1 MKIVHALGWYFP
13 ESLGG
18 TEVYVAG
25 LVQRLLRA
33 GYEVAVAAP
42 LRGLKGTLTYEYDS
56 VPVFRYPVPWDPTR
70 EECQSRVPAR
80 GAEQFTEWLASQRP
94 DVLHVHTLSTGL
106 GVFELEAAK
115 DLGIGVVV
123 TNHLGSIGYTCQR
136 GTLMLWGETVCDG
149 ICVPLRCSACVLQ
162 DGGMPKYVALAM
174 ASVSTLMPG
183 AVANLPGRAGT
194 ALGLPDT
201 IRHNQRLQRRLL
213 GVADRLVVLNRAAFN
228 VLVENGAPAHKLEV
242 NCLGTSF
249 RILPKATVEEH
260 PTSRPVRF
268 GYFGRFAEIKGI
280 FDLAAAIQSLPTDL
294 EFSLECRGPCN
305 DDASRAALRSLRQVL
320 ADEKRVNFCDPVA
333 PEDAPEILK
342 SYDVLIVPS
351 RWFENGPTVMYESF
365 AVGTP
370 VIGTR
375 IGAMSE
381 TIQDGVNGRLF
392 EPGQWRLLAAVLK
405 EVALD
410 PANTVDRWRRALPPA
425 RTMDDIATDY
435 ERTYASV
442 IAPQKGVG
450 AVS

>member
-33 GYEVAVAAP
+33 GYQVAVAAP
-42 LRGLKGTLTYEYDS
+42 LRGLQGTETYEYDS
-56 VPVFRYPVPWDPTR
+56 VTVFRYPVPRDPTR

-80 GAEQFTEWLASQRP
+80 GAEQFTKWLVSQRP

-115 DLGIGVVV
+115 DLGIKIVV
-123 TNHLGSIGYTCQR
+123 TNHLGSVGYTCLR
-136 GTLMLWGETVCDG
+136 GTLMHWGENVCDG

-174 ASVSTLMPG
+174 ASASTLMPS
-183 AVANLPGRAGT
+183 AIANLPGRAGT

-213 GVADRLVVLNRAAFN
+213 AVADRLVVLNHAALN
-228 VLVENGAPAHKLEV
+228 VLLANGAPAHKLEV
-242 NCLGTSF
+242 NYLGTSF
-249 RILPKATVEEH
+249 RTRCKVAVEKH
-260 PTSRPVRF
+260 PTDKPIRL

-280 FDLAAAIQSLPTDL
+280 FDLAKAVQSLSKDL
-294 EFSLECRGPCN
+294 EFVLECRGPCN
-305 DDASRAALRSLRQVL
+305 DDASRVALQRLRQML
-320 ADEKRVNFCDPVA
+320 GGDARVKFCEPVP
-333 PEDAPEILK
+333 PEEASEILK

-351 RWFENGPTVMYESF
+351 CCFENGPTVMYESF

-381 TIQDGVNGRLF
+381 IIQDGVNGRLF
-392 EPGQWRLLAAVLK
+392 VPGQWWQLAEILK

-410 PANTVDRWRRALPPA
+410 PANTIDRWRRVLPLA
-425 RTMDDIATDY
+425 RTMDDIAADY
-435 ERTYASV
+435 ERTYA
-442 IAPQKGVG
+442 
-450 AVS
+450 AVTKESEICKS

>member
-25 LVQRLLRA
+25 LVQRLLRT

-42 LRGLKGTLTYEYDS
+42 LRGLQGTQTYEHDS
-56 VPVFRYPVPWDPTR
+56 VPVFRYPVPSDPTR

-80 GAEQFTEWLASQRP
+80 GAEQFTKWIASQRP

-106 GVFELEAAK
+106 GIFEFEAAK
-115 DLGIGVVV
+115 HLGIRVVV

-149 ICVPLRCSACVLQ
+149 ICLPLRCSACVLQ

-174 ASVSTLMPG
+174 ASVSTLMPN
-183 AVANLPGRAGT
+183 AIANMPGRAGT

-201 IRHNQRLQRRLL
+201 IRYNQHLQRRVLE
-213 GVADRLVVLNRAAFN
+213 VADRLIVLNRAAFN
-228 VLVENGAPAHKLEV
+228 ILVANGAPAHKLEV
-242 NCLGTSF
+242 NYLGTSF
-249 RILPKATVEEH
+249 RISRKPTVEEH
-260 PTSRPVRF
+260 PTSKPVRF

-294 EFSLECRGPCN
+294 EFLLECRGPCN
-305 DDASRAALRSLRQVL
+305 DDASRAALRRLRQVL
-320 ADEKRVNFCDPVA
+320 ADEKRVNFCDPVS

-375 IGAMSE
+375 IGAMPE
-381 TIQDGVNGRLF
+381 IIQDGVNGRLF
-392 EPGQWRLLAAVLK
+392 EPGQWRLLAAVLE

-410 PANTVDRWRRALPPA
+410 PANTIDRWRRALPPA
-425 RTMDDIATDY
+425 RTMDDIAAEY
-435 ERTYASV
+435 ERTYA
-442 IAPQKGVG
+442 
-450 AVS
+450 AVTKESEICKS